1 MLFHQ
6 TYQENNPSR
15 ALWKSVKW
23 IHTTHTGKEREAT
36 VVTKGGKSKP
46 SAVSV
51 GKNGQV
57 FKKWVIGKS
66 KVSVYSNTGLQV
78 PIRGA

>member
-1 MLFHQ
+1 
-6 TYQENNPSR
+6 
-15 ALWKSVKW
+15 
-23 IHTTHTGKEREAT
+23 
-36 VVTKGGKSKP
+36 VTKGGKSKP

-57 FKKWVIGKS
+57 LKKWVIGKS